1 MDKLRHFV
9 TTCVAAGTALALGTL
24 VLVPVVRLSVGAT
37 HNTAVADPVQLRPL
51 NLSSKIYDTKGD
63 LLAVLQDADYRAPVT
78 LSQVPPT
85 VVHAVLDAEDANFYQ
100 HGALDFRSILRAFT
114 SDVSNGG
121 GLQGG
126 STITQQLVKNAVL
139 NSQRSVNRKLHE
151 AVLAYRLE
159 QQMSKDQILER
170 YLNTVY
176 LGNGAY
182 GAQAAAQT
190 YFGRDVSQLDAGQA
204 ALLAGVI
211 RNPVGYDPLHH
222 PVAAMQRRNQ
232 ILDGM
237 VANGHLTSA
246 QADQYKT
253 TPVPSSI
260 NQPAPQQDSPFVA
273 EVKASLLDTTDHRF
287 DFLGTSQ
294 AERLN
299 SLNKGG
305 LNITTTLDPTMQQN
319 AEAAVAAR
327 LPDTGGKF
335 TSAVVAMDPNTG
347 YVRALVSGNPGS
359 NHGYDVATGR
369 GGSGRQPGSSFKPF
383 VLMAA
388 LENGYSPND
397 SIDGTAPC
405 TIRLPDSG
413 PYVANNA
420 EPGGGVLN
428 LWDATANSVNC
439 AYIRLGVDVGL
450 PKVVDAAHRMGI
462 PAKVRLVPSPSLSI
476 GTYEVTP
483 LEMASAYST
492 LAADGVH
499 HTPSF
504 IEKVTDSSNNVD
516 FGGADKGERVVSAQN
531 SRVVT
536 QALQGVVQR
545 GTGTAAALSDRPVA
559 GKTGTTDNL
568 ANAWFVGYTPQ
579 LVTAVWMGSPAG
591 LVPMYDVGGVSVFGG
606 TYPARIFHDFMS
618 STLSG
623 QPVED
628 FMAPDPSQIG
638 PGRFLVAQD
647 SPGAITSPLPPPS
660 PPGLAPVPLP
670 PGLLPPPTP
679 PTTLPATTSPPTT
692 PPPPPPPPP
701 TTQPPPPPPSTTT
714 TTTTTTQPSH

>member
-9 TTCVAAGTALALGTL
+9 ITCVAAGTALALGAL
-24 VLVPVVRLSVGAT
+24 VLVPVVQLFGGAT
-37 HNTAVADPVQLRPL
+37 HNAAVAEPLKLRPL
-51 NLSSKIYDTKGD
+51 NLSSKVYDTKGN
-63 LLAVLQDADYRAPVT
+63 LLAVLQDSDYRAPVT

-85 VVHAVLDAEDANFYQ
+85 VVHAVLDAEDATFYQ
-100 HGALDFRSILRAFT
+100 HGALDFRSILRAFK
-114 SDVSNGG
+114 SDVSSGG
-121 GLQGG
+121 VVQGG
-126 STITQQLVKNAVL
+126 STITQQLVKNTVL
-139 NSQRSVNRKLHE
+139 NSEKSVNRKLRE

-182 GAQAAAQT
+182 GVQAAAQT
-190 YFGRDVSQLDAGQA
+190 YFGRDVGALDPAQA

-222 PVAAMQRRNQ
+222 PVAALQRRNQ
-232 ILDGM
+232 ILDDM
-237 VANGHLTSA
+237 VINGHLSRA
-246 QADQYKT
+246 QADGYKG
-253 TPVPSSI
+253 TPVPTTV
-260 NQPAPQQDSPFVA
+260 NQPATQQDSPFVA
-273 EVKASLLDTTDHRF
+273 EVKASLLDVSDHRF
-287 DFLGTSQ
+287 DFLGTS
-294 AERLN
+294 APERNN

-305 LNITTTLDPTMQQN
+305 LNITTTLDPDMQHN
-319 AEAAVAAR
+319 AEAAVAGR

-335 TSAVVAMDPNTG
+335 TSAVVSIDPTTG

-405 TIRLPDSG
+405 TIALPGSG
-413 PYVANNA
+413 TYVANNA
-420 EPGGGVLN
+420 EPGGGILN

-450 PKVVDAAHRMGI
+450 PKVVDVAHRMGI
-462 PAKVRLVPSPSLSI
+462 PAKVRLLPSPSVSI

-483 LEMASAYST
+483 LQMASAYST

-499 HTPSF
+499 HAPSF
-504 IEKVTDSSNNVD
+504 IEKVTDSSHNVD
-516 FGGADKGERVVSAQN
+516 FQGADKGERVASAQN

-591 LVPMYDVGGVSVFGG
+591 LVPMYDVGGVNVFGG

-628 FMAPDPSQIG
+628 FTAPDPSQIG
-638 PGRFLVAQD
+638 AGRFLVAQN
-647 SPGAITSPLPPPS
+647 SPGALTSPLPPPP
-660 PPGLAPVPLP
+660 PPGLPPPPPPLP
-670 PGLLPPPTP
+670 PGVLPPPTP
-679 PTTLPATTSPPTT
+679 PTTRPPTT
-692 PPPPPPPPP
+692 QPPTTAPPPPPP
-701 TTQPPPPPPSTTT
+701 TTTTTSTTT
-714 TTTTTTQPSH
+714 TTTTTTQPSNSHP